1 MAVFLSRC
9 NPLKTIYL
17 EQVAKK
23 RTFAVLFFR
32 ERMTDVAIY
41 TINITCIALM
51 VLLVIILSAATR
63 LKGGAAYAAIIIL
76 VCNTS
81 VYIYNMAR
89 VTGMYDLAETSM
101 YFSQSNALLMPLM
114 WLFVLKE
121 LNPQYRFS
129 YKTLLHFIPSIGLLL
144 FAFFY
149 FSDVSKGEFA
159 SMMINETTGENRTYL
174 ATTNDIVIAIQ
185 VFIYFPLI
193 FSYIRK
199 TERKLKDCYSDS
211 DYVNILWIKRVMI
224 FFAVQF
230 SLILIVYTLYPQ
242 TDVWFVPIMNLIAS
256 SYLVYN
262 CITYPTAVYMSRVV
276 APINNTEQK
285 TQKPVEQMDLCSM
298 ERCYNEIE
306 LYLKESQAFKQVDFS
321 LAALS
326 VATGISQ
333 KMISRS
339 INGYANKNF
348 FDLINGMRIEEAKRL
363 MQNLQNNYTIESV
376 FGECGFRSRSTFYL
390 VFKKFE
396 NTTPTGWLKMVEKTK
411 SSNLQS

>member
-1 MAVFLSRC
+1 M
-9 NPLKTIYL
+9 

-23 RTFAVLFFR
+23 RIFAVLFFR

-306 LYLKESQAFKQVDFS
+306 LYLKESQAFKQADFS

>member
-1 MAVFLSRC
+1 
-9 NPLKTIYL
+9 
-17 EQVAKK
+17 
-23 RTFAVLFFR
+23 
-32 ERMTDVAIY
+32 
-41 TINITCIALM
+41 M
-51 VLLVIILSAATR
+51 VLLVILLSVATK

-89 VTGMYDLAETSM
+89 ATGMYELAQTSM

-129 YKTLLHFIPSIGLLL
+129 CKTLLHFIPSIGLLL
-144 FAFFY
+144 FALFY
-149 FSDVSKGEFA
+149 FADVSNGDFA
-159 SMMINETTGENRTYL
+159 SMMINETTGASRTYL
-174 ATTNDIVIAIQ
+174 ATINDIVIAIQ
-185 VFIYFPLI
+185 VFVYFPLI
-193 FSYIRK
+193 FRYIRK

-211 DYVNILWIKRVMI
+211 DYMNILWIKRVMI

-230 SLILIVYTLYPQ
+230 GLILIVYTLYPQ

-262 CITYPTAVYMSRVV
+262 CITYPAAVYMSRMVV
-276 APINNTEQK
+276 PINNAEQE
-285 TQKPVEQMDLCSM
+285 KPKQIEPIDLCSM
-298 ERCYNEIE
+298 ECCYNEIE
-306 LYLKESQAFKQVDFS
+306 HYLKESQAFKQSDFS

-348 FDLINGMRIEEAKRL
+348 FDLINGMRVEQAKRL
-363 MQNLQNNYTIESV
+363 MLDLHNNYTIESV
-376 FGECGFRSRSTFYL
+376 AGECGFRSRSTFYL

-396 NTTPTGWLKMVEKTK
+396 NMTPAGWLKTMEKTE
-411 SSNLQS
+411 SSHPTILE